1 MPASASQNAAAANL
15 HAPESDL
22 CEQTA
27 RVFNAGGALA
37 RASASYRPR
46 SAQQDMAQAVAQTID
61 QASTLVVE
69 AGTGTGKTFAYLVPA
84 LLSNQRVLISTAT
97 KTLQDQLYTRDLP
110 QVLSALGLPT
120 RTALLK
126 GRSNYL
132 CLLRTKQARQQH
144 LSTEQLQQLAK
155 VERWLRHTQT
165 GDFAELTDLVDGAS
179 VLPWVSSTRENC
191 LGQNCP
197 DYKECHVVRARR
209 EAMQADVVVINHHL
223 FFADMAVRESGVAEL
238 LPRVGVVIFDE
249 AHQLNET
256 GVQFLGQRL
265 NSSQLLDF
273 CRDTLVAGLQRA
285 RGLLDWQDLVDTL
298 EYATR
303 EFRLLMSSSYNK
315 TQGTS
320 RLRWAQLQPDGID
333 PERWRNGLQDLG
345 AGLGGLRSALD
356 SVTEISPDL
365 ARLFER
371 AQELESALTHFSR
384 SHSGVGVRWLEVS
397 SHWGMVEAPLDI
409 ANAMQTRLQPA
420 STETA
425 LIDDEIMALEPFE
438 AAWAASENIANTLV
452 GNTLPSLAALLLP
465 SAAAP
470 AVEVQDEAPIPTTW
484 IFTSATLGDAS
495 SLNWFTQP
503 CGLSAARALRLPSP
517 FQYPEQAV
525 LYAPSNLPAPSD
537 TQAHNRAVAEL
548 VAQSARILGGRTLVL
563 TTTTRALR
571 AIANSL
577 RELLDGSQ
585 IDVLEQGTGSKHE
598 LIAKLRSDQGHVL
611 VATASLW
618 EGIDIAGDALQLVVI
633 DKLPFPP
640 PGDPLIEARSQ
651 RLEAQGKSPFN
662 HYAMPEAAV
671 ALKQGAGRLIRSESD
686 RGALVI
692 CDTRLGSTPY
702 GKRLQASLPP
712 MKKIGT
718 QAELLGYL
726 AALGSPTTAAT
737 SSP

>member
-1 MPASASQNAAAANL
+1 MTTSAQLEAATASADTDSKSNLCTQTDRAFAA
-15 HAPESDL
+15 DG
-22 CEQTA
+22 
-27 RVFNAGGALA
+27 VLA
-37 RASASYRPR
+37 RASANYRPR
-46 SAQQDMAQAVAQTID
+46 QAQQDMALAVAQAID
-61 QASTLVVE
+61 EASTLVVE

-110 QVLSALGLPT
+110 QVLAALALPA

-132 CLLRTKQARQQH
+132 CLLRTKQARQES
-144 LSTEQLQQLAK
+144 LSAQQLQQLAK
-155 VERWLRHTQT
+155 IERWARHTQT
-165 GDFAELTDLVDGAS
+165 GDFAEMADLTEGAS
-179 VLPWVSSTRENC
+179 VMPWVSSTRENC
-191 LGQNCP
+191 LGQSCP

-238 LPRVGVVIFDE
+238 LPRAGVVIFDE

-273 CRDTLVAGLQRA
+273 CRDTLAAGLQRA
-285 RGLLDWQDLVDTL
+285 RGLLDWQELVGTL

-320 RLRWAQLQPDGID
+320 RLRWTQLQPDGIE
-333 PERWRNGLQDLG
+333 PEGWRKGLQDLS
-345 AGLGGLRSALD
+345 AGLGGLRTALD

-384 SHSGVGVRWLEVS
+384 SHGGVGVRWLEVG

-409 ANAMQTRLQPA
+409 ASAMQTRLQPA
-420 STETA
+420 STDAAPINDET
-425 LIDDEIMALEPFE
+425 MALEPFE
-438 AAWAASENIANTLV
+438 AAWAASENIANPLAE
-452 GNTLPSLAALLLP
+452 NTLPSLVALLP
-465 SAAAP
+465 ANAATP
-470 AVEVQDEAPIPTTW
+470 AAEDETPIPTTW

-495 SLNWFTQP
+495 SLKWFTQS
-503 CGLSAARALRLPSP
+503 CGLGAARALRLPSP

-525 LYAPSNLPAPSD
+525 LYAPSDLPAPSD

-577 RELLDGSQ
+577 RELLDGTQ
-585 IDVLEQGTGSKHE
+585 IDVLEQGTSSKHE

-671 ALKQGAGRLIRSESD
+671 ALKQGAGRLIRSEGD

-712 MKKIGT
+712 MKKLGT

-726 AALGSPTTAAT
+726 QSLAER
-737 SSP
+737 